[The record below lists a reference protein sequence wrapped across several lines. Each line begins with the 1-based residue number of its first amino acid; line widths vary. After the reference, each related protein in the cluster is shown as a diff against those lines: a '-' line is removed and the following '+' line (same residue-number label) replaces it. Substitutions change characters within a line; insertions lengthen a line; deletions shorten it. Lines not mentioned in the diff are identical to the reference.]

1 MPGGNYAGQAAIL
14 QAPLR
19 QASGVRE
26 QCIVIAVLPPV
37 LEPTYARAA
46 EGLLAGGL
54 VGVIERLV
62 LEELKPILPAN
73 ESGLV
78 WVLT

>member
-1 MPGGNYAGQAAIL
+1 L
-14 QAPLR
+14 QTPLR
-19 QASGVRE
+19 QAGGVRE
-26 QCIVIAVLPPV
+26 YRIVIAVLAPV
-37 LEPTYARAA
+37 LETPYA
-46 EGLLAGGL
+46 GTVQSLLAGGL

-73 ESGLV
+73 QSGLV